1 VLSGDDALALPL
13 MAVGGRGLISVASN
27 IVPDRMARMINLAL
41 AGDFAAAR
49 EEHTVL
55 LPLMLVNFIES
66 NPIPVK
72 AALAILGLVDEVY
85 RLPMVPPSDASR
97 AKIRQALADLGML
110 D

>member
-1 VLSGDDALALPL
+1 
-13 MAVGGRGLISVASN
+13 MAIGGRGLISVASN
-27 IVPDRMARMINLAL
+27 IVPDRMARLINLAL
-41 AGDFAAAR
+41 AGDFTAAR
-49 EEHTVL
+49 DEHTAL

-85 RLPMVPPSDASR
+85 RLPMVPPSDANR
-97 AKIRQALADLGML
+97 AKIRQTLADLGML

>member
-1 VLSGDDALALPL
+1 
-13 MAVGGRGLISVASN
+13 
-27 IVPDRMARMINLAL
+27 
-41 AGDFAAAR
+41 
-49 EEHTVL
+49 
-55 LPLMLVNFIES
+55 MLVNFIES